1 MADNSSSTGLG
12 LIIGGLVVVAGI
24 LAYFILGG
32 RAPTPVPDT
41 SAASTAAS
49 TAAPAASS
57 ATDTASG
64 ATDAATSATTTSP

>member
-41 SAASTAAS
+41 SAASTS
-49 TAAPAASS
+49 APAATS
-57 ATDTASG
+57 AADTASG

>member
-41 SAASTAAS
+41 SAASTS
-49 TAAPAASS
+49 APAASS
-57 ATDTASG
+57 AADTASG